1 MNSREEFLKSLRVD
15 NTNNTK
21 KRNRY
26 KSDIKAEEMA
36 KKPGLYKRAAALF
49 LAGAIV
55 GASGYK
61 VIADT
66 KTDLSSKQQHE
77 MVVENL
83 QNNIPPE
90 IYFANKD
97 KFDNLQKNI
106 AEYNKLN
113 EVFFKND
120 EQEKRFSDLE
130 KELTSQYK
138 FTSDFYLSL
147 IKHKIADEQGFS
159 KSSHLIIVPNYDEA
173 RPRHYAY
180 NKFNPHQRINAD
192 SLDKNILDA
201 ITDVENYQSRRKH
214 DEHSNSRMAKNVLKL
229 NESMMNFSKTIDKD
243 KSFKKVAMKKDDG
256 MER

>member
-147 IKHKIADEQGFS
+147 IKHKIASQNGITR
-159 KSSHLIIVPNYDEA
+159 SSDLKIVAGYDEGK
-173 RPRHYAY
+173 PRHYAY
-180 NKFNPHQRINAD
+180 DKYNPQQKITAD
-192 SLDKNILDA
+192 SLDKNILEA
-201 ITDVENYQSRRKH
+201 ISDVENFQSRRKH
-214 DEHSNSRMAKNVLKL
+214 DEHSDRRMAKNIVKL
-229 NESMMNFSKTIDKD
+229 NESMMSFSQTISKD
-243 KSFKKVAMKKDDG
+243 KNFKKVAMKKDSD